1 MACVHGRG
9 GVGFVTYTAS
19 ESEKGGPCYDHCCNY
34 DYYHCCDAT
43 TTMPTTT
50 ATTTLLRTTI
60 TATTATTTTTSPTTT
75 TTNYYDHCCYDDDDL
90 RLLPLRCGGGP
101 SRTPP
106 NSYHYH
112 WHYNYDYHYND
123 DYHYYYHY
131 YHYHYYANG
140 RWVMCGEEGGRKP
153 REKPRKVGLEAMLVR
168 RAPTWNRTTEHRG
181 MWHGQKLGDFEQ
193 HGRV

>member
-1 MACVHGRG
+1 MQHSKSEGEREGRDATDLADAKKTVPCYRTASVPY
-9 GVGFVTYTAS
+9 GVGKS
-19 ESEKGGPCYDHCCNY
+19 NGNGG
-34 DYYHCCDAT
+34 
-43 TTMPTTT
+43 
-50 ATTTLLRTTI
+50 TTI

-75 TTNYYDHCCYDDDDL
+75 TRNYYDHYCYDDDDL

-131 YHYHYYANG
+131 YHYHYCANG

>member
-1 MACVHGRG
+1 MRGR
-9 GVGFVTYTAS
+9 
-19 ESEKGGPCYDHCCNY
+19 
-34 DYYHCCDAT
+34 
-43 TTMPTTT
+43 
-50 ATTTLLRTTI
+50 TL
-60 TATTATTTTTSPTTT
+60 P
-75 TTNYYDHCCYDDDDL
+75 H
-90 RLLPLRCGGGP
+90 
-101 SRTPP
+101 PP